1 MTMDRKMLLNRRRFL
16 FSSGAVTATALA
28 SPLLAQTQPYPTRPI
43 TMVVP
48 FAAGGPTDAVARIV
62 TGRMAATLGQS
73 IVIENVGG
81 ADGVLGVGRV
91 ARAPADGYTLLTG
104 QLGSNVLNG
113 AVYKLPFDLLT
124 DFEPISLL
132 SSNPYVLIVKKD
144 LPVSDM
150 AELIRWM
157 KANEGKVSM
166 GVASTVQRVSGALL
180 QKLTDT
186 QFTLVPYRG
195 AGPALQDVVAGQ
207 IELVID
213 QPSNMLPQL
222 RAGTVKAIAVTANR
236 RLTSAPDVPSNAEAG
251 LPGLN
256 ISGWNAVWAPRN
268 TPPDIVDKLNAAI
281 VEALNDEGVK
291 KKLSELG
298 QDIPT
303 PDQLKPKALGDFQ
316 KSEIDK
322 WWPIVREAGIKIE

>member
-1 MTMDRKMLLNRRRFL
+1 MKVFEKL
-16 FSSGAVTATALA
+16 
-28 SPLLAQTQPYPTRPI
+28 
-43 TMVVP
+43 
-48 FAAGGPTDAVARIV
+48 
-62 TGRMAATLGQS
+62 
-73 IVIENVGG
+73 
-81 ADGVLGVGRV
+81 ADGLEVPRQFQTYRRVHLLSEGVEGVGRG
-91 ARAPADGYTLLTG
+91 DG
-104 QLGSNVLNG
+104 NR
-113 AVYKLPFDLLT
+113 KD
-124 DFEPISLL
+124 EPGGFPPLER
-132 SSNPYVLIVKKD
+132 D
-144 LPVSDM
+144 
-150 AELIRWM
+150 ERHQ